1 MVIRRRGGG
10 RVLNQVSA
18 IVNCIIGIVLYCA
31 NSSVNNRSSSVTSG
45 SYFAANIFII
55 MWAAEKP
62 EREMLIRIAT

>member
-1 MVIRRRGGG
+1 M
-10 RVLNQVSA
+10 
-18 IVNCIIGIVLYCA
+18 YCA
-31 NSSVNNRSSSVTSG
+31 NSSVNNRNSNVTSG